1 MGVSVLACLLAGGLG
16 LLAGGYYFVLGW
28 AVVGS
33 LLFLTTIA
41 ALIVAG
47 APILAMVGWVALTLI
62 TFNVGLMAGLVVRTG
77 PQLQTA

>member
-16 LLAGGYYFVLGW
+16 LLAGGYYSVLGW

-47 APILAMVGWVALTLI
+47 ASIVAALGSIALTLV
-62 TFNVGLMAGLVVRTG
+62 TFNVGLMAALVLRTG
-77 PQLQTA
+77 LQPQTA